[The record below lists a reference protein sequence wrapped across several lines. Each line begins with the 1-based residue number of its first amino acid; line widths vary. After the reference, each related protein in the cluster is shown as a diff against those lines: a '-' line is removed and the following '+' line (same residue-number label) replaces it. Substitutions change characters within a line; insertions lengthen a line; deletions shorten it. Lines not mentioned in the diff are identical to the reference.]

1 MHLCT
6 TDSNKKRAELRT
18 KLNTSINLKIKI
30 MGFAEMMSKYDN
42 ASDLIIGMVNNS
54 QTELEVPETEKP
66 LFENE
71 NDLQMIKSITAR
83 FAIFE
88 YRDGII
94 FIDE

>member
-1 MHLCT
+1 MLQ
-6 TDSNKKRAELRT
+6 
-18 KLNTSINLKIKI
+18 
-30 MGFAEMMSKYDN
+30 KYDN

-54 QTELEVPETEKP
+54 QTELEVPEKEKP

-71 NDLQMIKSITAR
+71 KDLQMIKSITSR
-83 FAIFE
+83 FATFE